1 MQKFLKTILIYLI
14 ALMVIL
20 SLYLYLVS
28 ETVPTHF
35 KYQRIASELNKTKVL
50 ITGSSHTLMG
60 VNPKD
65 IELTSANIAEINK
78 PISVDLELI
87 KKYYQQMPA
96 LQYVV
101 LPIDYFTL
109 FFNGQSEHYNKRYWH
124 HWGLTKPGIS
134 KFHFMDCYIET
145 PYDLLIEKSEPLSNY
160 SIQTGNWS
168 RFSEGVKSNF
178 AKKRTGIWH
187 KNWMDLKAA
196 ESITKEINA
205 FIDFCQKHSIH
216 IIVIE
221 MPVPAKTQTFFE
233 KKYTSLTSSVINQ
246 LDGYSNVTHLN
257 CRDSLVFKND
267 SLFADSDHLNHKGAA
282 ILTEMLNKSLKKLN
296 HPLKEVTNRD

>member
-1 MQKFLKTILIYLI
+1 MQKFLKSIVIYLFT
-14 ALMVIL
+14 LMVIL
-20 SLYLYLVS
+20 ALYIYLVS

-35 KYQRIASELNKTKVL
+35 KYQRIASELSNTEVL

-60 VNPKD
+60 VNPKG

-124 HWGLTKPGIS
+124 HWGLAKPGIS
-134 KFHFMDCYIET
+134 KFHFIDCYIQT
-145 PYDLLIEKSEPLSNY
+145 PYDLFREKREPLSNY
-160 SIQTGNWS
+160 SMQTTHWS
-168 RFSEGVKSNF
+168 RLSEGMKSNF

-187 KNWMDLKAA
+187 QNWMDLKAA
-196 ESITKEINA
+196 ESITRELHS
-205 FIDFCQKHSIH
+205 FIDFCQKHSIQ

-221 MPVPAKTQTFFE
+221 MPVPVETQTFFE
-233 KKYTSLTSSVINQ
+233 KKYTSLTSSVIDR
-246 LDGYSNVTHLN
+246 LDAYSNVTHLN
-257 CRDSLVFKND
+257 CNDSIVFKND
-267 SLFADSDHLNHKGAA
+267 SLFADSDHLNYKGAV
-282 ILTEMLNKSLKKLN
+282 ILTEMLNKRLKKLK
-296 HPLKEVTNRD
+296 HQSK